1 MKIKFNVNQFEA
13 LTGVCKSIRS
23 EIDKQAGIKERF
35 SESSAGFMY
44 YAGEV
49 EGLRFALQKLEDLIY
64 IKDVPWLETGVS
76 IDKDPEYKP
85 VNYKDHKRK
94 KLINDSLVTHYL
106 KAANKKPQ

>member
-1 MKIKFNVNQFEA
+1 MKIKFNKDQFEA

-76 IDKDPEYKP
+76 IDKGPECLEI
-85 VNYKDHKRK
+85 NYKNHKRK
-94 KLINDSLVTHYL
+94 KLLNTSLAAHYL
-106 KAANKKPQ
+106 KVANKKPQ

>member
-1 MKIKFNVNQFEA
+1 MNQKFNKDQFDA
-13 LTGVCKSIRS
+13 LIGVCKSIRS

-49 EGLRFALQKLEDLIY
+49 EGLRFALQKLEDLIF
-64 IKDVPWLETGVS
+64 V
-76 IDKDPEYKP
+76 KP

-94 KLINDSLVTHYL
+94 KLLNTSIAVHYS
-106 KAANKKPQ
+106 KVANKKPQ